1 MTVGVTADCCLPV
14 SIHVPSGC
22 DSNALTKSP
31 PGIEQRMCVT
41 SPCATVLVI
50 TQQSSDALSA
60 SQMYRK
66 KTAKIVNSN
75 KNSLI
80 PTIYSLF
87 GSIQNKVR
95 RLVFIHDGWWVW
107 TYVARS
113 KNFAV
118 LWCRQRSVDC
128 SPHVSRNVFWCYR
141 NLIGRWK
148 ARRHSFIYRSSFPFN
163 LLWVNSIVGW
173 AVNNPYSS
181 SWKNISWK
189 YRRHLQ
195 RFGVAVCVCVCVC
208 LCRSLGTKTRVIGMV
223 YFEFWNM
230 IPCWT

>member
-1 MTVGVTADCCLPV
+1 ML
-14 SIHVPSGC
+14 SSPSERYDGRFRWFR
-22 DSNALTKSP
+22 SWRARILV
-31 PGIEQRMCVT
+31 CV
-41 SPCATVLVI
+41 
-50 TQQSSDALSA
+50 
-60 SQMYRK
+60 
-66 KTAKIVNSN
+66 
-75 KNSLI
+75 LI
-80 PTIYSLF
+80 DLQFDWLRGY
-87 GSIQNKVR
+87 
-95 RLVFIHDGWWVW
+95 
-107 TYVARS
+107 
-113 KNFAV
+113 
-118 LWCRQRSVDC
+118 CRPMMQRSVDC

-181 SWKNISWK
+181 SWKNISGNIDGICRGLVW
-189 YRRHLQ
+189 LC
-195 RFGVAVCVCVCVC
+195 VCVCVCVCVC